1 MHAARRELSAEMKRV
16 GATREEVVAV
26 CIKLFG
32 KSSSANL
39 SVAEMKKLTANLA
52 AEIMAGAT

>member
-1 MHAARRELSAEMKRV
+1 MKRV